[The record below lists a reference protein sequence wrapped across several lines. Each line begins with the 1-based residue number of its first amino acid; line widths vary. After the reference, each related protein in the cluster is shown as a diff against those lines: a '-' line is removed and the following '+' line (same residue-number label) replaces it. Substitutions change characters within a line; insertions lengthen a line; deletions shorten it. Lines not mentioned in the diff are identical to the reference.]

1 MGFKK
6 NMCLILFL
14 FSINLIS
21 GCTSNEVLN
30 QDSTVKDLSND
41 IESTE
46 VFAEQLTSLDVNYL
60 SNDSFK
66 FKTNIEESYNGLK
79 IIHFSDLH
87 YKKVIT
93 EKRVINLIK
102 EINKGGI
109 R

>member
-46 VFAEQLTSLDVNYL
+46 VFA
-60 SNDSFK
+60 
-66 FKTNIEESYNGLK
+66 
-79 IIHFSDLH
+79 
-87 YKKVIT
+87 VIAIT
-93 EKRVINLIK
+93 LL
-102 EINKGGI
+102 
-109 R
+109 